1 MTVYSDITLVF
12 GAVTWLKMA
21 AIFLAP
27 PSSPSLRHSIA
38 TIFVYLVL
46 NFMINTAQYVRRDS
60 TYLFRPERSK
70 FQVSVP
76 VQAQVPIVKQ
86 HVQKKK
92 FRNLKRQ
99 ELENR
104 SFFENFIC
112 LLMIL
117 PYLQ

>member
-12 GAVTWLKMA
+12 GTVTWLKMA

-46 NFMINTAQYVRRDS
+46 NFKINTAQDVRRDS

-104 SFFENFIC
+104 SS
-112 LLMIL
+112 
-117 PYLQ
+117 

>member
-21 AIFLAP
+21 A
-27 PSSPSLRHSIA
+27 SSPSLRHSIA

-46 NFMINTAQYVRRDS
+46 NFKINTARDVRRDS
-60 TYLFRPERSK
+60 TYLLRPERSK

-86 HVQKKK
+86 NVQKKK

-104 SFFENFIC
+104 SS
-112 LLMIL
+112 
-117 PYLQ
+117 

>member
-46 NFMINTAQYVRRDS
+46 NFKINTARDVRRDS
-60 TYLFRPERSK
+60 TYLLRPERSK

-86 HVQKKK
+86 NVQKKK

-104 SFFENFIC
+104 SS
-112 LLMIL
+112 
-117 PYLQ
+117 